1 MLREKRCL
9 VQDVNR
15 LQGRNV
21 GILKVFSF
29 TEIIE
34 LNSII
39 YICIYIQSIA
49 SISENEDIGKRCWS
63 HSTGKTWPH
72 SFELRVNEK
81 MRRPRSLHWHFS
93 KFLAFFILR
102 YFVLDLHFEQIS
114 FLNNRNI
121 DLSRKCFSL
130 VEDSKKL
137 REIWSN
143 WHKKIAK
150 LVKF

>member
-9 VQDVNR
+9 AQDVNR

-21 GILKVFSF
+21 GILKVFIYRNHWIKF
-29 TEIIE
+29 DYLH
-34 LNSII
+34 LNP
-39 YICIYIQSIA
+39 IQSIA
-49 SISENEDIGKRCWS
+49 SISENEDIGKRCCS

-72 SFELRVNEK
+72 SFELRVDEK
-81 MRRPRSLHWHFS
+81 MRRSRSLHWHFS

-102 YFVLDLHFEQIS
+102 YYSLDLHFEQIS

-143 WHKKIAK
+143 WHIKIAK
-150 LVKF
+150 TVKF